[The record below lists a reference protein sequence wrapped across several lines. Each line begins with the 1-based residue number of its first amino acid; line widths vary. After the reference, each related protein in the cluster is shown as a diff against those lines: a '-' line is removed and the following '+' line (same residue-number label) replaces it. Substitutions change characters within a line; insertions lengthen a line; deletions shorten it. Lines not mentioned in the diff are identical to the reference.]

1 MDVILIRENHLDN
14 EVVQAQILNAVAAKR
29 NLRVNDLFLVAKKE
43 LNEISE
49 EEFVQNIVQL
59 ASEGKIVLED
69 IAATE
74 HSFSRFLRRW
84 ELNLWFY
91 SVLTLTLTAVSAI
104 YLIPSKYPYVI
115 IQWVVGS
122 VFIFFVPGY
131 VTMNLL
137 RFRTLATAD
146 FALVSVALSLVIVM
160 FLGALLSFSPWGITL
175 FSSTLSLSGYTLVL
189 AFAASWRKYRYS
201 TKEDGHL

>member
-1 MDVILIRENHLDN
+1 VTLIRENHLDN
-14 EVVQAQILNAVAAKR
+14 EVVQAQIMNAVTTKR
-29 NLRVNDLFLVAKKE
+29 NLRVNDLFLVAKRE

-49 EEFVQNIVQL
+49 EEFVQNVVQL

-69 IAATE
+69 VDATE
-74 HSFSRFLRRW
+74 RSFSRFLRRW

-91 SVLTLTLTAVSAI
+91 SALTLTFAAVSSI

-122 VFIFFVPGY
+122 MFIFFAPGY
-131 VTMNLL
+131 VTMNML
-137 RFRTLATAD
+137 RIRALATSEL
-146 FALVSVALSLVIVM
+146 ALVSVAMSLVIVM

-201 TKEDGHL
+201 TKRDGHL